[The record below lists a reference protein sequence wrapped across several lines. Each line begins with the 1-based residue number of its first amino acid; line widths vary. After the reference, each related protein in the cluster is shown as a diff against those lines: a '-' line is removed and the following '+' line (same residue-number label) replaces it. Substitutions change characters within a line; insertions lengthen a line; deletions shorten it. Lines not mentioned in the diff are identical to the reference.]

1 VKGSEINMKIIG
13 LTGGIASGK
22 STVTAILQKR
32 FKYIVI
38 DADQLAREAVQK
50 GSKGLEKIIETFGV
64 HCLTK
69 DGELNRGLLGEMIAE
84 DENTRKKLNAI
95 VHPEV
100 KRLYDEQIAY
110 YEKRGLPMVFFDC
123 PLLFEAGLENTVDE
137 IMLVVTDEEIRINR
151 IMERDEVTRD
161 LAEKKIHMQMKDS
174 EKIKRS
180 DIIIVNNGTLDD
192 LLITLNVYFT
202 NRKPWA
208 KDA

>member
-1 VKGSEINMKIIG
+1 MKVIG

-22 STVTAILQKR
+22 STVTTILQKR

-38 DADQLAREAVQK
+38 DADALARLAVKK
-50 GSKGLEKIIETFGV
+50 GSIGLERIVDTFGV

-84 DENTRKKLNAI
+84 DENIRKKLNAI

-100 KRLYDEQIAY
+100 KRLYDEQLAY
-110 YEKRGLPMVFFDC
+110 YESAGMPMIFFDC
-123 PLLFEAGLENTVDE
+123 PLLFEVNLQNTVDE

-151 IMERDEVTRD
+151 IMERDGVSRE
-161 LAEKKIHMQMKDS
+161 LAEKKINMQMKDP
-174 EKIKRS
+174 EKIEGS

-202 NRKPWA
+202 NRKPWVKNA
-208 KDA
+208 